1 MIRQLSNLLEDFES
15 MERKHNIVMIVVHSL
30 GNLDAFAKVAR
41 LKGCIL
47 SVCGGYKKK
56 KKNGRCSGGQLHDE

>member
-1 MIRQLSNLLEDFES
+1 MIRQTSNLLKLLET
-15 MERKHNIVMIVVHSL
+15 RRGIHHNRVVHSL